1 MPLGP
6 SSSGIFLQNTPQAQN
21 AAKPSRPTAL
31 TIHPTAL
38 LSILDHFLRR
48 TDDQHRVIG
57 TLIGTPSPTI
67 VNVTH
72 AFAVLHL
79 EEAERVAVDMD
90 YHRAMYEMFL
100 RGRGE
105 SASSMAGGIGQGKE
119 GLSIVGWYATGT
131 SEGGQ
136 GGLGTYSALIQ
147 NFYEQETAPFSAVH
161 VALDTGTEEGV
172 GAGVRA
178 YVSSPVGVYP
188 KAENCVFVPISC
200 ELKFNELERAGLDL
214 ISSPNPTNTPLPT
227 STLPALHTA
236 LLNTSTLLNRVLS
249 HVQSILRGEVPP
261 DPALG
266 KYLWKALGAAPD
278 EEGAWAT
285 AMQDG
290 VMVSYLANLVRGQAE
305 VAGRLALV
313 GGA

>member
-6 SSSGIFLQNTPQAQN
+6 SSSGIFIQNTPQAQN
-21 AAKPSRPTAL
+21 AANPPRPTAL

-57 TLIGTPSPTI
+57 TLLGTPSPTV

-100 RGRGE
+100 RGR
-105 SASSMAGGIGQGKE
+105 E
-119 GLSIVGWYATGT
+119 GLSIVGWYATGS

-136 GGLGTYSALIQ
+136 EGLGTYSALIQ
-147 NFYEQETAPFSAVH
+147 NFYEQETAPFPAVH

-200 ELKFNELERAGLDL
+200 ELKFNESERAGLDL
-214 ISSPNPTNTPLPT
+214 ISSQNPTNTPLPT
-227 STLPALHTA
+227 SPLPALHTA

-266 KYLWKALGAAPD
+266 RYLWKALGAAPE

-290 VMVSYLANLVRGQAE
+290 VMVGYLANLVRGQAE